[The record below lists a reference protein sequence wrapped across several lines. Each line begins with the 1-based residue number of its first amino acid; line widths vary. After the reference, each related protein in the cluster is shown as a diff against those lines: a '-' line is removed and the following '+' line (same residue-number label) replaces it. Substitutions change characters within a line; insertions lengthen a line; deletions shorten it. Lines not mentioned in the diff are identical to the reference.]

1 MPDKI
6 LEEKVDRLDHHFQ
19 VYKSD
24 MTDVKEVTR
33 DIRNL
38 LTGTELNGKKGLV
51 FILEKLEE
59 KVDSLEAKQILID
72 DNMANVKFVAK
83 GLITAIIGFF
93 IWLFTT
99 K

>member
-1 MPDKI
+1 MTNKI
-6 LEEKVDRLDHHFQ
+6 LEEKVDRLESHFK

-38 LTGTELNGKKGLV
+38 LTGTELTGKKGVVHL
-51 FILEKLEE
+51 LEQLESKVDKLEE
-59 KVDSLEAKQILID
+59 KQILID

-83 GLITAIIGFF
+83 GVITAVIGFF
-93 IWLFTT
+93 VWLFQS